1 MSSAAQEPSFLD
13 RLDERPKIDSG
24 KIAQTRPRE
33 LLYRFAAGALTSVI
47 SGAATLAFGP
57 RVGGILLAF
66 PAILAA
72 SLTLIEEQEDSLD
85 AREDARGAIVGGVG
99 WPRSPPSRP
108 WRSAIWRAHWRLF
121 SQPSPG
127 PPPPLSATH
136 CCGGDERV
144 AAAFD
149 LPQRPPRRGDCRS

>member
-85 AREDARGAIVGGVG
+85 AREDARGAIVGGCGLVAFAAVATLALG
-99 WPRSPPSRP
+99 HMAGALALVLAAIAWAATAVIGYALLW
-108 WRSAIWRAHWRLF
+108 WRSLHHAVQASRGCSIPIWRR
-121 SQPSPG
+121 
-127 PPPPLSATH
+127 
-136 CCGGDERV
+136 
-144 AAAFD
+144 
-149 LPQRPPRRGDCRS
+149 